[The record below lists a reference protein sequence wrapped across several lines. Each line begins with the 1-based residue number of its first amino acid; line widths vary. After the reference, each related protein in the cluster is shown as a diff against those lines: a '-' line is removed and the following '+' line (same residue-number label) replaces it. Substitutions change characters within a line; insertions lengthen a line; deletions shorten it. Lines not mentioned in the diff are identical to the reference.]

1 MILTTTEGQIM
12 RAATCEGKRRM
23 WRGRTLGNFKCG
35 RKARFT
41 FQTYTGL
48 CRTHRTCGAPE
59 CVGSITSGY
68 PVNNWR
74 ELG

>member
-1 MILTTTEGQIM
+1 MGNTTS
-12 RAATCEGKRRM
+12 RKCEGKRRM

-41 FQTYTGL
+41 FQTYVGTTKTHYVCGL
-48 CRTHRTCGAPE
+48 DDG
-59 CVGSITSGY
+59 CVSSITGGY
-68 PVNNWR
+68 RAMGFR